1 MMTEGKRF
9 YVMDEYDIVP
19 QIIVRECDR
28 PTFEGVIDE
37 HAIMRG
43 WNAILSMA
51 SLRKLCRTCVPR
63 FQARMRE
70 RRQDI
75 IACNLHWKDWVRARR
90 CNYGLKAAASHEEMP
105 TTFLPEHFLRRGE
118 CTVIL
123 LFSRE
128 QHRAVDPL
136 WVDTVLYL
144 PIGTFVL
151 PANGAAPSG
160 SDSRGWLWVKYRLTL
175 RSREEAGWMHPHVI
189 RQNQTKHK
197 EDKNKVTFAKD
208 LETEIEDV
216 RSIYES

>member
-1 MMTEGKRF
+1 
-9 YVMDEYDIVP
+9 
-19 QIIVRECDR
+19 
-28 PTFEGVIDE
+28 
-37 HAIMRG
+37 MRR

-75 IACNLHWKDWVRARR
+75 IACNLHWKDWVHARR

-160 SDSRGWLWVKYRLTL
+160 SDARGWLWVKYRLTHW
-175 RSREEAGWMHPHVI
+175 SREEAGWMHPDVI
-189 RQNQTKHK
+189 
-197 EDKNKVTFAKD
+197 A
-208 LETEIEDV
+208 
-216 RSIYES
+216 SA